1 MQLIFMLLL
10 MGSTLDRTKYGLED
24 CLPTMIKLKY
34 LVKLSTYILFSFHF
48 YFGLLRSEN
57 ELLFEFLLEIVL
69 RSLSDMESS
78 IKFSNYIRFFFSKT
92 YFLIHME
99 LTIVLP

>member
-1 MQLIFMLLL
+1 MQLVFMLLL
-10 MGSTLDRTKYGLED
+10 MGSNLDRTKYGLED
-24 CLPTMIKLKY
+24 CLPKIINLKY
-34 LVKLSTYILFSFHF
+34 FVKFSTHILFPFHL
-48 YFGLLRSEN
+48 YFRLLRSEN

-78 IKFSNYIRFFFSKT
+78 IKFGNDVRFFFSKVH
-92 YFLIHME
+92 FLIHGQ